1 MKKFKCNNRTF
12 AVQIDGRT
20 RTPYITSVNPY
31 DMTEYHWA
39 RQVQNSY
46 RWEFF
51 RQGRCVETVV
61 PKSDLHGDELFM
73 RIAEELCD
81 LDNLANLRPCIDRT

>member
-1 MKKFKCNNRTF
+1 MKTFKCNNRTF
-12 AVQIDGRT
+12 SVQIDGRT
-20 RTPYITSVNPY
+20 NTPYVSSINPY

-51 RQGRCVETVV
+51 RQGRRVETVV
-61 PKSDLHGDELFM
+61 PRCNVHEDELFM
-73 RIAEELCD
+73 QVAEKLCD
-81 LDNLANLRPCIDRT
+81 LDSLANLRPHIDRT